1 MKKIIN
7 WGIIGAGNAAI
18 NLAKNFKDSHNSKLI
33 GLASKNEDK
42 RLYFEKEYQIEKKN
56 IYQNYEDILEN
67 KDIDIIY
74 IALPHNLHK
83 EWCIKSSIKKKNIL
97 VEKPA
102 ALSALDVKQIIDQ
115 VKKDKVFFTEGL
127 AYKFHPFFL
136 EILSVIKK
144 INPKDIVSIKSSF
157 GNDAIGG
164 KKIFGFR
171 FKKPKKTKR
180 LFNPDLGGGAIWDTG
195 CYPVSAVTY
204 ITSAIYGNQ
213 NINPKILEISKEIG
227 STGVDEYSYIKLQ
240 FNEIT
245 AQIETSIKKLLK
257 NNIEIEMKN
266 GKITITNPWFPENE
280 SYIEIFI
287 DGKKKIIKSTNQI
300 DSHKNQIE
308 SISNLL
314 INENLECKSPLPN
327 FNDIYQNTVLLEKW
341 FEFDK

>member
-18 NLAKNFKDSHNSKLI
+18 NLAKNFKDSYNSKLI
-33 GLASKNEDK
+33 GVASKNKNK
-42 RLYFEKEYQIEKKN
+42 RLYFEKEFKIEKKN

-102 ALSALDVKQIIDQ
+102 ALSTIDVRQIIEQ

-136 EILSVIKK
+136 QILSIIKK
-144 INPKDIVSIKSSF
+144 LDPKNIVSIKSSF

-164 KKIFGFR
+164 KKLFGFR
-171 FKKPKKTKR
+171 FKRPKKTKR

-195 CYPVSAVTY
+195 CYPVSVVRSIIST
-204 ITSAIYGNQ
+204 IFNER
-213 NINPKILEISKEIG
+213 NIEPKILEATKQIG
-227 STGVDEYSYIKLQ
+227 STGVDENSYMTLEFNKIKVYV
-240 FNEIT
+240 
-245 AQIETSIKKLLK
+245 ETSINKPLK
-257 NNIEIEMKN
+257 NNIEIKMKN
-266 GKITITNPWFPENE
+266 GNIIIQNPWFPEHD
-280 SYIEIFI
+280 SSIEVLV
-287 DGKKKIIKSTNQI
+287 DGKKKVIKPLSEV
-300 DSHKNQIE
+300 DSYSNQIE

-314 INENLECKSPLPN
+314 IDGRLECKYPFPT
-327 FNDIYQNTVLLEKW
+327 FEEIYQNNELLEKW
-341 FEFDK
+341 VQF